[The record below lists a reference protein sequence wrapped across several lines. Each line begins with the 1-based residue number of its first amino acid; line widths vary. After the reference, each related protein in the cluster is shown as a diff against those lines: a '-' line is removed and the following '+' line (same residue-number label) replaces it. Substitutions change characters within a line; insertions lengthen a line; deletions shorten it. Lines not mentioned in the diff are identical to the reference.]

1 MKKEMT
7 IHAALSYLK
16 TADKRITKALS
27 TDTYVIYAKVNAD
40 KISGMSAATAKEDMK
55 SSYQSVT
62 DIMKTVEAIKK
73 AISKANA
80 ENTVV
85 VCGEEMTV
93 AEAIYMSSYG
103 IDNKR
108 AILTTLRQQYADAK
122 RSVDRLNG
130 EELERRADQFI
141 NSIYGNK
148 EKATGQE
155 ALTAREN
162 FKKQNSYELVDPVG
176 VLTEIKSLESWID
189 RFEAE
194 VDGAIQVSNAT
205 HTITIDV

>member
-27 TDTYVIYAKVNAD
+27 TDTYVTYAKVSAD
-40 KISGMSAATAKEDMK
+40 KIGGMSATTAKEDMK

-62 DIMKTVEAIKK
+62 DIVKTVEAIKK

-85 VCGEEMTV
+85 VCGEGMTV
-93 AEAIYMSSYG
+93 AEAIYMMSYG

-130 EELERRADQFI
+130 DELERRADQFI

-176 VLTEIKSLESWID
+176 VLNEIKSLESWID

>member
-7 IHAALSYLK
+7 IHAAVSYLK

-27 TDTYVIYAKVNAD
+27 TDTYVTYAKVSAD
-40 KISGMSAATAKEDMK
+40 KISGMSATIAKDDMK
-55 SSYQSVT
+55 GSYQSVT
-62 DIMKTVEAIKK
+62 DIVKTVEAIKK

-80 ENTVV
+80 ENTIV

-93 AEAIYMSSYG
+93 AEAIYMTSYG
-103 IDNKR
+103 IDNRR

-162 FKKQNSYELVDPVG
+162 FKKQNSFELVD
-176 VLTEIKSLESWID
+176 IKYLESWID

>member
-16 TADKRITKALS
+16 TADKRISKMLS
-27 TDTYVIYAKVNAD
+27 TNTYVTYAKVNAD
-40 KISGMSAATAKEDMK
+40 KIGGMSATTAKEDMK

-73 AISKANA
+73 AISRANA

-93 AEAIYMSSYG
+93 AEAIYMMSYG

>member
-16 TADKRITKALS
+16 TADKRISKMLS
-27 TDTYVIYAKVNAD
+27 TNTYVTYAKVNAD
-40 KISGMSAATAKEDMK
+40 KISGMSAAIAKEDMK

-93 AEAIYMSSYG
+93 AEAIYMMSYG

-205 HTITIDV
+205 HTITIDI

>member
-27 TDTYVIYAKVNAD
+27 TDTYVTYAKVNAD
-40 KISGMSAATAKEDMK
+40 KIGGMSATTAKEDMK

-73 AISKANA
+73 AISRANA

-93 AEAIYMSSYG
+93 AEAIYMMSYG

-122 RSVDRLNG
+122 RSVDRMNG
-130 EELERRADQFI
+130 EDLARRK
-141 NSIYGNK
+141 N
-148 EKATGQE
+148 
-155 ALTAREN
+155 R
-162 FKKQNSYELVDPVG
+162 V
-176 VLTEIKSLESWID
+176 
-189 RFEAE
+189 
-194 VDGAIQVSNAT
+194 
-205 HTITIDV
+205 

>member
-1 MKKEMT
+1 MKEEL
-7 IHAALSYLK
+7 A
-16 TADKRITKALS
+16 
-27 TDTYVIYAKVNAD
+27 
-40 KISGMSAATAKEDMK
+40 
-55 SSYQSVT
+55 
-62 DIMKTVEAIKK
+62 AIKQEILDGIKEK
-73 AISKANA
+73 ATSR
-80 ENTVV
+80 
-85 VCGEEMTV
+85 
-93 AEAIYMSSYG
+93 AEAFE
-103 IDNKR
+103 
-108 AILTTLRQQYADAK
+108 LRKQYLDSK
-122 RSVDRLNG
+122 ISVDRLNG
-130 EELERRADQFI
+130 DELERRADQFI

-176 VLTEIKSLESWID
+176 VLTEIKFLESWID

>member
-1 MKKEMT
+1 MT

-27 TDTYVIYAKVNAD
+27 TDTYVIYAKVSAD
-40 KISGMSAATAKEDMK
+40 KINGMSAMTVKEDMK

-62 DIMKTVEAIKK
+62 DIIKTVEAIKK
-73 AISKANA
+73 AVSKANA

-93 AEAIYMSSYG
+93 AEAIYMMSYG

-122 RSVDRLNG
+122 RSVDRMNG

>member
-16 TADKRITKALS
+16 TADKRISKALS
-27 TDTYVIYAKVNAD
+27 TNTYITCAKVGAD
-40 KISGMSAATAKEDMK
+40 KIGGVSATSAKEEMK
-55 SSYQSVT
+55 SSYQSVM

-73 AISKANA
+73 AVSKANA
-80 ENTVV
+80 ENTII

-93 AEAIYMSSYG
+93 AEAIYMMSYG
-103 IDNKR
+103 ISNKR
-108 AILTTLRQQYADAK
+108 MILETLRRQYLEAK
-122 RSVDRLNG
+122 RSIDRANG
-130 EELERRADQFI
+130 DELERRADQFI
-141 NSIYGNK
+141 VSIYGNK

-176 VLTEIKSLESWID
+176 VLAEMKSLESWID